1 MERKK
6 NKMKKLLSLTVCF
19 LLVSV
24 CAFADMTQNGR
35 TPREWD
41 QAVSSVKLQ
50 SGGTDYTDNTTVF
63 ANQVNTGNNFTGNS
77 GYQGLMACDIFG
89 VCRTYYLWVDAT
101 VNSGAGA
108 LRMSSFPNISTFSS
122 FPYGDWR
129 SSAGFVAGTKVSAQ

>member
-1 MERKK
+1 MK
-6 NKMKKLLSLTVCF
+6 NILSLTVCF

-24 CAFADMTQNGR
+24 CAFADMTQNAR
-35 TPREWD
+35 TPRELD

-50 SGGTDYTDNTTVF
+50 GSGTDYTDNTTVL
-63 ANQVNTGNNFTGNS
+63 ANQVNTGNNFVGNA
-77 GYQGLMACDIFG
+77 GYQGLMACDGQG

-108 LRMSSFPNISTFSS
+108 LRMSSFPNISTFTS

-129 SSAGFVAGTKVSAQ
+129 SSTGFSAGTKVSAQ